1 MTVSLHA
8 MTVSFHTMIVSFHAM
23 TVSLHAMVVSE
34 KDSRRKD
41 SLKDSRTDKF
51 LILLESANFKIGTG

>member
-8 MTVSFHTMIVSFHAM
+8 VTVSFHAMIVSFHAM
-23 TVSLHAMVVSE
+23 TLSLHAMVVSV

-41 SLKDSRTDKF
+41 SLKDSRNDTF